1 MPTTT
6 ATTLR
11 MKILPLIA
19 AVVLIAFALTI
30 GLLTYQATT
39 QQKEVTLKYTEQ
51 LARTHA
57 SQTSARIEVALDSA
71 RAMAN
76 ALRGIKSVDMTN
88 RSATDALLKSV
99 LEGDPN
105 FLGVWTCWEPNAFDG
120 KDAEYVGKPGHDA
133 SGRFIPYWN
142 RGAGTLAV
150 EPLADYE
157 KPGAGDYYLLAKQSG
172 NETLI
177 EPYSYKVAGKDV
189 LMTSVVVP
197 IKVNGQ
203 FMGVVGID
211 LPLDGFQSEV
221 GKIRPYDTG
230 FASLISNSGLYVG
243 DIDEKNVGKDLG
255 SSDVAMAAKVAIKA
269 GEKHES
275 HYFSERLHTEVTS
288 IYVPVHVGA
297 TKTAWSFA
305 TTVPDDKAL
314 AGVRQLRYVAAVLG
328 ILSVI
333 AVSFG
338 LNLLMGRLVLR
349 PLGGEPSAAAD
360 IAGRVAQGNL
370 SGPIDVS
377 TSDEHS
383 LMAQLKHMQ
392 DNLARVVTSVRQG
405 SHSVALAS
413 AEIASGNHDLSAR
426 TEHQASALEKTASS
440 MEELSAAVKQNA
452 DSARQA
458 NQLAMSASTVAIKG
472 GDVVGQVVDTM
483 KGINDSS
490 RKIFDIISVI
500 DGIAFQTNILALNA
514 AVEAARAGEQGRG
527 FAVVASEVRSLAGRS
542 AEAAKEIKSLIGAS
556 VERVEQGSA
565 LVDQAGT
572 TMTEVVRAI
581 KQVTDIMG
589 EISAASNEQ
598 ATGVAQ
604 IGEAV
609 MQMDQTT
616 QQNAALV
623 EEMAAAATSLQTQ
636 AEELVQT
643 MAVFSLGD
651 EALHRAVPARLAPA
665 RGAVK
670 QLPR

>member
-1 MPTTT
+1 MQATT

-19 AVVLIAFALTI
+19 AVVLIGFALTI
-30 GLLTYQATT
+30 GLLTYQATAL
-39 QQKEVTLKYTEQ
+39 QKGVTLQYTEQ

-57 SQTSARIEVALDSA
+57 SQTSARIEMALDSA
-71 RAMAN
+71 RAIAHS
-76 ALRGIKSVDMTN
+76 LHGIKSVSLTDRT
-88 RSATDALLKSV
+88 ATDALLKSV
-99 LEGDPN
+99 LDGTPH

-120 KDAEYVGKPGHDA
+120 KDADYAGKPGHDA
-133 SGRFIPYWN
+133 TGRFIPYWN
-142 RGAGTLAV
+142 RGAGSIAL
-150 EPLADYE
+150 EPLVDYD

-172 NETLI
+172 EETLI

-197 IKVNGQ
+197 IKINGQ

-211 LPLDGFQSEV
+211 LPLDGFQQAV
-221 GKIRPYDTG
+221 GKIRLYETG
-230 FASLISNSGLYVG
+230 FATLISNSGLYVG
-243 DIDEKNVGKDLG
+243 DVDERNVGKDLG
-255 SSDVAMAAKVAIKA
+255 DNTIAMAAKAAIKA
-269 GEKHES
+269 GEKHEVR
-275 HYFSERLHTEVTS
+275 YFHESLKTDVTS
-288 IYVPVHVGA
+288 IYVPVRVGA

-305 TTVPDDKAL
+305 ATVPDDKAL
-314 AGVRQLRYVAAVLG
+314 AGVHQLRYIAIALG

-333 AVSFG
+333 AVSLG
-338 LNLLMGRLVLR
+338 LNVLMGRLVLR
-349 PLGGEPSAAAD
+349 PLGGEPAAASA
-360 IAGRVAQGNL
+360 IAARVAEGQLN
-370 SGPIDVS
+370 SDIDVA
-377 TSDEHS
+377 TNNPTS
-383 LMAQLKHMQ
+383 LMAQLKRMQ
-392 DNLARVVTSVRQG
+392 DNLARVVTSVRVG
-405 SHSVALAS
+405 SHSVAMAS

-426 TEHQASALEKTASS
+426 TEQQASALEKTASS
-440 MEELSAAVKQNA
+440 MEQLSAAVKQNA

-458 NQLAMSASTVAIKG
+458 NQLAMSASTVAVQG

-483 KGINDSS
+483 KGINDAS

-556 VERVEQGSA
+556 VERVEQGTV
-565 LVDQAGT
+565 LVDRAGS
-572 TMTEVVRAI
+572 TMSEVVRAI

-609 MQMDQTT
+609 TQMDQST

-623 EEMAAAATSLQTQ
+623 EQMAAAASNLQTQ
-636 AEELVQT
+636 AEELVQA
-643 MAVFSLGD
+643 MAVFTLGD
-651 EALHRAVPARLAPA
+651 EDTRRSTPVLLASA
-665 RGAVK
+665 NVQR
-670 QLPR
+670 LPR